1 MALVLP
7 DALVPMIVVMFSTA
21 ISAFTNPLK
30 LVKKNFLIT
39 IGSFL
44 FLKETSQVPSR
55 LTLIFI
61 QQVSFII
68 SFFTY
73 LYNMKSEYI
82 KKEWENGVTVQIP
95 PEPLLLAVCVAAG
108 WHLKTFK

>member
-1 MALVLP
+1 M
-7 DALVPMIVVMFSTA
+7 
-21 ISAFTNPLK
+21 
-30 LVKKNFLIT
+30 
-39 IGSFL
+39 

-68 SFFTY
+68 SFFPY

-82 KKEWENGVTVQIP
+82 KKEWKIGVTVQIP
-95 PEPLLLAVCVAAG
+95 PEPLLLLAVCVAAG
-108 WHLKTFK
+108 WHLENF